1 MMSGPNPADLHLFL
15 PHLLLAAGVLLAL
28 MYGAF
33 TASARGTAILAT
45 VVLGTAAAVL
55 LAAPVTGLAF
65 VTGFGPLAS
74 TSPFTI
80 MASTITLGLALLCL
94 PLAGVSLP
102 GKLHKPEYY
111 VLMLL
116 AVLGMLVL
124 TAAHD
129 LLTLYMGLELMSFSL
144 YIMVAFARDDATS
157 SEAGL
162 KYYVLGGLASGLLLY
177 GTSLIYAAAGT
188 VNFSGIA
195 QALLAADATLINSP
209 LFLTGMV
216 LVGTSI
222 LFKLS
227 VVPLHMWTPD
237 VYEGAPSVT
246 TAFMAALPKI
256 AAMAVLVRLLNGP
269 LEPLQPLWQ
278 TGLGWLAGLTML
290 AGSALA
296 IVQSNVKRLLAYS
309 TIANVGFVLL
319 AVVAGSVTG
328 NAAVLFYMAVY
339 GIGTLGIFA
348 ALISLNASKVEHLKG
363 LGKTHPKMATGL
375 LVLFFSLAGIPPLAG
390 FMGKFSAFAA
400 ALQAGLT
407 PLVLVAG
414 VASVIASFYSLW
426 LIKVMFFD
434 APESTKPRALAAGR
448 GANVVLATSVAAT
461 VLLGLF
467 PGLLMPLCLA
477 AATALF

>member
-1 MMSGPNPADLHLFL
+1 MMTGPNPADLHLFL
-15 PHLLLAAGVLLAL
+15 PHVLLAAGVLVAL

-33 TASARGTAILAT
+33 SASARGTAVLAT
-45 VVLGTAAAVL
+45 TVLAAAAAL
-55 LAAPVTGLAF
+55 LVVAPSSGPAF
-65 VTGFGPLAS
+65 ITAFGPLAS
-74 TSPFTI
+74 ASPFTI
-80 MASTITLGLALLCL
+80 LAGTLTLGLALLCL
-94 PLAGVSLP
+94 PLAGVGLP

-124 TAAHD
+124 ISAHD
-129 LLTLYMGLELMSFSL
+129 ILTLYMGLELMSFSL
-144 YIMVAFARDDATS
+144 YIMVAFARDDAAS

-195 QALLAADATLINSP
+195 QGLLAADAVLINSP

-216 LVGTSI
+216 LVGVAL

-269 LEPLQPLWQ
+269 LEPLQPVWQ
-278 TGLGWLAGLTML
+278 VGLAWLAGLTML

-296 IVQSNVKRLLAYS
+296 IVQSNIKRLLAYS

-319 AVVAGSVTG
+319 GVVAGSVAG
-328 NAAVLFYMAVY
+328 NAAVLFYLAVY
-339 GIGTLGIFA
+339 GIGTLGVFA
-348 ALISLNASKVEHLKG
+348 ALISLNASKVDHLKG

-390 FMGKFSAFAA
+390 FIAKFSAFSA
-400 ALQAGLT
+400 ALAAGFT

-414 VASVIASFYSLW
+414 AASVIASFYSLW

-434 APESTKPRALAAGR
+434 APESNKPRALAAGR
-448 GANVVLATSVAAT
+448 GANTVLAASVAGT
-461 VLLGLF
+461 LLLGLF
-467 PGLLMPLCLA
+467 PSLLMPLCLA